1 MKKIIFCDVPMKS
14 NLKAMIYEGTGN
26 VNSHYDKP
34 VFYPINAVLADT
46 LSKQDEL
53 KVILLTTENSTEN
66 NQKNSGLFIQE
77 LDSINSKIG
86 AKISYKILESEFK
99 ETKNNHELRL
109 KQMIDTIE
117 DGTQLFADITFGPK
131 PLPMILMC
139 AFSFAEKFL
148 NCDVKSII
156 YGKVNFI
163 DENISNPELFDVT
176 SLYYMNNL
184 TNSMIAKN
192 GNEARKML
200 EDFFSL

>member
-1 MKKIIFCDVPMKS
+1 MKKIIFCDIPMKS
-14 NLKAMIYEGTGN
+14 NLKAMIYKGTGN
-26 VNSHYDKP
+26 VNSNYEKP
-34 VFYPINAVLADT
+34 VIYPINAVLADT
-46 LSKQDEL
+46 LSNQDEL
-53 KVILLTTENSTEN
+53 KVILLKTENSIKN
-66 NQKNSGLFIQE
+66 SQKNSDLFIQE
-77 LDSINSKIG
+77 LDSINLKIG
-86 AKISYKILESEFK
+86 AKISYKILEFEFK

-109 KQMIDTIE
+109 KQLIDTIE

-148 NCDVKSII
+148 NCDVKTII
-156 YGKVNFI
+156 YGKVNFTN
-163 DENISNPELFDVT
+163 ENISNPELFDVT